1 MTIAEFRR
9 KQKEALELQKSKPL
23 QKISNSFIENTIHNS
38 NAGAIKT
45 LFYLASILDNFD
57 FTKELDTVQIDL
69 QKMLKYTEL
78 KAQDI
83 RNNLKSMQETSI
95 SFINEEEKEELMIN
109 LLPYIDFKWGK
120 NIIEIKLFSK
130 IAKLIVEVK
139 KNYTFINTKQ
149 IMKLKKPHSL
159 RLLPLLN
166 RISQYD
172 ENIPKLKRFE
182 LLEINE
188 FFGTKYKN
196 FTDVERYILK
206 PVKEELDNE
215 SHLSFIYEINFANLG
230 KGRPR
235 AKDVIVYLTEN
246 KKIQP
251 KLF

>member
-9 KQKEALELQKSKPL
+9 KQREELELQKQKPL
-23 QKISNSFIENTIHNS
+23 QKISNSFIENTIHKS
-38 NAGAIKT
+38 NTGAIKT
-45 LFYLASILDNFD
+45 IFYIASILDKFD

-83 RNNLKSMQETSI
+83 RNNLKAMQETSI
-95 SFINEEEKEELMIN
+95 SFVNEEKKEELMIN
-109 LLPYIDFKWGK
+109 LLPYIEFKWGK

-139 KNYTFINTKQ
+139 NNYTFINTKQ
-149 IMKLKKPHSL
+149 LMRLKKPQSL

-196 FTDVERYILK
+196 FTDIERYILA
-206 PVKEELDNE
+206 PVKEELDSE
-215 SHLSFIYEINFANLG
+215 SNLSFIYEINFANLG
-230 KGRPR
+230 KGRPK
-235 AKDVIVYLTEN
+235 AKDIVIYLTEN
-246 KKIQP
+246 KKVQP